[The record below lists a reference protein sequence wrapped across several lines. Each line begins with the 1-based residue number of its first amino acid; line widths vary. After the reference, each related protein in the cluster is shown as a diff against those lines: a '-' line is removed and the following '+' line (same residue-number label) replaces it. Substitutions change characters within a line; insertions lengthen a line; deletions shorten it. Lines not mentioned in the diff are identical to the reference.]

1 MDYIYIEINTLYYLQ
16 LFVTDLNGDP
26 KIGLTTTFTI
36 YKSSDNSVI
45 TSGSLTDIG
54 NGVYQSSYTFSTLE
68 QYYILYTTPSGYTNG
83 IESIIVEEEGAKS
96 DTLLRVLGLSKE
108 NQKIVD
114 MVHDSNHNLLSSTI
128 RLYPS
133 ATDFENDTNVLAI
146 YEMTATYN
154 ALNEAQFCGFK
165 RIL

>member
-1 MDYIYIEINTLYYLQ
+1 MSETQVIINTTHYIE
-16 LFVTDLNGDP
+16 LFVTDTDGNAVTG
-26 KIGLTTTFTI
+26 ISVTFVI
-36 YKSSDNSVI
+36 YKSSDNSTV

-54 NGVYQSSYTFSTLE
+54 NGIYQSSYSFSILGE
-68 QYYILYTTPSGYTNG
+68 YYILYTTPSGYTNEV
-83 IESIIVEEEGAKS
+83 ESISVEEAIATS

-108 NQKIVD
+108 NQKIIDTVYD
-114 MVHDSNHNLLSSTI
+114 ENHNLLSSTI

-133 ATDFENDTNVLAI
+133 ATDFENDTNVFAI